1 MAETETPSDVDNGFF
16 HRLTPELLATI
27 KDRAAKNGV
36 DSKVGYP
43 AKNLQPLNYLESERT
58 LPFLYGDVPKELV
71 SEPLEDLDPYYA
83 KEMTFIVVNKNKTLF
98 RLNATNAL
106 YIFSPFNSIRRK
118 AIQIFTHS
126 YPLIAICPLC
136 SSLHRTRVCPENSY
150 VFTVIYTIEVIIKV
164 ISRGFIL
171 GKFTFL
177 RDPWNWLD
185 FLVVLM
191 TYLTELMDMGK
202 IGALRLFRVLRA
214 LKTISVIPGLKI
226 IVRAL
231 IQSVKKLLDV
241 TILTIFCLSIFALV
255 GLQLFM
261 GNLKHKC
268 VRWPPPWCTN
278 KENVTWDN
286 KTEYYIR
293 NEGNYYKLNNV
304 SLLCGNSSMAGQCP
318 ENYLCLKVGENP
330 DYGYTNYDNFGWAF
344 LSLFRLMTQDYW
356 ENLFQKTL
364 RASGKVYMIFF
375 IMVIF
380 LGSFYLINL
389 ILAVVAKAYEDQER
403 ALEDEEAEEEAESQN
418 MLEQL
423 NIKADDEEFQDC
435 LRSLASNTNYTRRL
449 LLAPCTTG
457 RKYALDDISHHVVI
471 LKGQPNVA
479 FAAKTYERWSS
490 SDEGE
495 VTCQSLIVTAIPMID
510 LNSNR
515 SDDDERDAVWM
526 SFVCTILYNRK
537 ARVSRKGNST
547 ILKMSFVILERPSLA
562 PLSIN
567 IAFSI
572 VLQQCLHELEL
583 PCLSCAGLSA
593 SKWLLCCVTERS
605 KPKCSPYWKS
615 FALKVLIWECCPQW
629 LRIKGFA
636 KIVVT
641 DPFMDLTI
649 TICIVLNTLFM
660 AMEHH
665 PISPVFKGILSAGN
679 TCFTIIFTVE
689 MLLKLVA
696 LDPFYYF
703 QNKWN
708 IFDSCIVTLSLVEF
722 ALVDFDGLSVLRSFR
737 LLRVFKLARSWPTM
751 YALIKIIGNS
761 VGALGNLT
769 IVLIMII
776 FIFAVVGVQLFGK
789 SYEESIACENVDH
802 LKPFRWHMRDFFHS
816 LLIIFRILCGEWI
829 ENMWVCMEL
838 VNTWQ
843 CIIVFMI
850 VMVIGNLV
858 VLNLFLALLLSS
870 FSADKFASSDDDSDV
885 TNISIALERIAT
897 AINNKKAKFFR
908 FIHRV
913 LPSSFSSNVKM
924 LDKPVLEQSNIVEE
938 TNVNSTPYQTIKV
951 VNTNGS
957 AMKIPLAI
965 PEYEVSLFLISVS
978 LPAAIMTFCPF
989 LFTMDMSKG
998 FWRKWWLFRQTCY
1011 VIVEHPWFESFI
1023 VFMIILSSGALAFE
1037 DVYVGK
1043 YKLLKKVLENADRLF
1058 TYVFIV
1064 EMLLKWVAY
1073 GFKKYF
1079 TNVWCWLDFLIVG
1092 VSVISLA
1099 ASLLKSDKFTAIK
1112 SLRTLRALRPLR
1124 ALSRFEGM
1132 RVVVNALLGA
1142 IPSIINVLLV
1152 CLIFWLIFSIMGVN
1166 LFKGKFYRCVNA
1178 TTEERIEDVNL
1189 TTKNN
1194 CEVLG
1199 NARWANLPINF
1210 DNVAAGYLALL
1221 QVATYKGW
1229 MDVMYA
1235 AVDSKKVNEQ
1245 PKFENS
1251 LYCYCYF
1258 IFFII
1263 FGSFFILNLFI
1274 GVIIDNFNQQKK
1286 KIRGEDIFLTEEQK
1300 KYHSAM
1306 KKLGSKK
1313 PIKPTPRPSNKIQG
1327 FVFDII
1333 SNQIFDIAIM
1343 VLICINM
1350 LTMMIETEDQSKTM
1364 ENALYF
1370 VNIVFIGIFTGECTL
1385 KMFALR
1391 YHFFKFPWNVFDL
1404 VVVVI
1409 SILGLVLQDTINKYF
1424 LEPTIFR
1431 VLRLCRIG
1439 RILRLIRGAQGI
1451 RTLLF
1456 ALLMSLPALFNI
1468 GLLLFLIMYIFSIF
1482 GMAQFGFLRHTK
1494 GINDMFNF
1502 ETFSGSM
1509 LCLFQITTSAG
1520 WDGLLAPTLMV
1531 ESPDCDPKFVHAGTN
1546 VVGNCGNRLIGITFF
1561 VTYIIISFLVVVNMY
1576 IAIILENFNV
1586 ANEESEDPLSEDDFE
1601 MFFEMWSKFDPGA
1614 TQYINYAELPD
1625 FIDALDA
1632 PLKVSKPN
1640 DLHIAVMD
1648 LPMMEGDRIHCLD
1661 VLFALTKRVL
1671 GEGEAVDGIRKDME
1685 VRFSKEDEITLEP
1698 VTTTLL
1704 RRQAEVAATVIQ
1716 RACRNWL
1723 DGHHAGDCN
1732 NFLTN
1737 MMDERKTS
1745 EGSVH
1750 NHRNDCA
1757 HCDNSIEIVVKSPSA

>member
-1 MAETETPSDVDNGFF
+1 MG
-16 HRLTPELLATI
+16 TI
-27 KDRAAKNGV
+27 MTNCVFLAKNT
-36 DSKVGYP
+36 
-43 AKNLQPLNYLESERT
+43 E
-58 LPFLYGDVPKELV
+58 
-71 SEPLEDLDPYYA
+71 
-83 KEMTFIVVNKNKTLF
+83 NKYMEC
-98 RLNATNAL
+98 A
-106 YIFSPFNSIRRK
+106 
-118 AIQIFTHS
+118 FT
-126 YPLIAICPLC
+126 I
-136 SSLHRTRVCPENSY
+136 
-150 VFTVIYTIEVIIKV
+150 IYTIEVIIKV
-164 ISRGFIL
+164 VSRGFIL

-185 FLVVLM
+185 FAVVLM
-191 TYLTELMDMGK
+191 TYLTELVDLGK
-202 IGALRLFRVLRA
+202 LGALRMFRVLRA

-268 VRWPPPWCTN
+268 VRWPPPWSAD
-278 KENVTWDN
+278 KERDDVTWDN
-286 KTEYYIR
+286 ETEHYIR
-293 NEGNYYKLNNV
+293 NEDNYYKLDNV

-318 ENYLCLKVGENP
+318 EGYMCLKVGENP

-403 ALEDEEAEEEAESQN
+403 ASENEEAEEEAESKN

-435 LRSLASNTNYTRRL
+435 LRSIEDNATRRKSSGKSRTQSASSAGSSLKTRKSQKALERDDGEDQRLQSNTCETPQLTSRKIYV
-449 LLAPCTTG
+449 LAPEE
-457 RKYALDDISHHVVI
+457 
-471 LKGQPNVA
+471 
-479 FAAKTYERWSS
+479 KTEKS
-490 SDEGE
+490 E
-495 VTCQSLIVTAIPMID
+495 SL
-510 LNSNR
+510 
-515 SDDDERDAVWM
+515 
-526 SFVCTILYNRK
+526 
-537 ARVSRKGNST
+537 
-547 ILKMSFVILERPSLA
+547 
-562 PLSIN
+562 LSIV
-567 IAFSI
+567 FSRTPKRDSI
-572 VLQQCLHELEL
+572 SSVFTFPEDGVSYSATGPQINRHHSLHELSIQPEIEGRLSSVTSQRSDNYNLKPENDGLRRIRSSSVQL
-583 PCLSCAGLSA
+583 PPEMLQDPNTRKRALSA
-593 SKWLLCCVTERS
+593 MAERS
-605 KPKCSPYWKS
+605 KPKCPPYWKA
-615 FALKVLIWECCPQW
+615 FVLKFLIWECSPRW
-629 LRIKGFA
+629 LRIKGLA
-636 KIVVT
+636 KMVVT

-649 TICIVLNTLFM
+649 TICIVLNTVFM

-665 PISPVFKGILSAGN
+665 PTFPLFQNILSAGN
-679 TCFTIIFTVE
+679 TCFTIIFIIE

-722 ALVDFDGLSVLRSFR
+722 ALVDVEGLSVLRSFR

-751 YALIKIIGNS
+751 YSLIKIIGNS

-789 SYEESIACENVDH
+789 KYCEEPSCVKLNH
-802 LKPFRWHMRDFFHS
+802 LKPYRWHMRDFFHS

-838 VNTWQ
+838 VSTWQ

-850 VMVIGNLV
+850 VLVIGNLV

-885 TNISIALERIAT
+885 MNIGIALGRIAT
-897 AINNKKAKFFR
+897 AINNQKDKFFR
-908 FIHRV
+908 LIHRV
-913 LPSSFSSNVKM
+913 LPSPFTSNVKM
-924 LDKPVLEQSNIVEE
+924 LDKPVMEQSNIIEE
-938 TNVNSTPYQTIKV
+938 AIANSTTYQTIKV

-957 AMKIPLAI
+957 AMKIPLAV
-965 PEYEVSLFLISVS
+965 PEYESTDLNTLEEDNVEEKYLQLDDGNALHVEIPEDLHDVQSIDEKEGSTQKEEDDGPGGCCPDV
-978 LPAAIMTFCPF
+978 IMTFCPF

-1037 DVYVGK
+1037 DVYLGK
-1043 YKLLKKVLENADRLF
+1043 HKIRMKILENADRLF

-1092 VSVISLA
+1092 VSVISLV

-1166 LFKGKFYRCVNA
+1166 LFKGKFYRCINA
-1178 TTEERIEDVNL
+1178 TTEERIEDINNV
-1189 TTKNN
+1189 TTRED
-1194 CEVLG
+1194 CIAIE

-1210 DNVAAGYLALL
+1210 DNVLAGYLALL

-1235 AVDSKKVNEQ
+1235 AVDSRKRDEQ
-1245 PKFENS
+1245 PTFENS

-1263 FGSFFILNLFI
+1263 FGSFFVLNLFI

-1286 KIRGEDIFLTEEQK
+1286 KLGGEDIFLTEEQK

-1333 SNQIFDIAIM
+1333 SNQIFDITIM
-1343 VLICINM
+1343 VLICLNM
-1350 LTMMIETEDQSKTM
+1350 LTMMIETEDQSKSM

-1494 GINDMFNF
+1494 GINDMYNF

-1531 ESPDCDPKFVHAGTN
+1531 ERPDCEPGFVHAGTN

-1601 MFFEMWSKFDPGA
+1601 MFFEIWSKFDPGA
-1614 TQYINYAELPD
+1614 TQYIDYTKLPD

-1632 PLKVSKPN
+1632 PLKISKPN
-1640 DLHIAVMD
+1640 DLHIAVME

-1671 GEGEAVDGIRKDME
+1671 GEGEAVDGIRKEME
-1685 VRFSKEDEITLEP
+1685 ARFSKQDEITLEP

-1704 RRQAEVAATVIQ
+1704 RRQADVAATVIQ

-1723 DGHHAGDCN
+1723 EGHASGDCN

-1737 MMDERKTS
+1737 MMDERKAS
-1745 EGSVH
+1745 EGSVN
-1750 NHRNDCA
+1750 NHRNDWA
-1757 HCDNSIEIVVKSPSA
+1757 HCDNSIEIIVKSPSE